1 MAREV
6 GKARVLWSQIDSLHR
21 SERAKGG
28 KPVTSV
34 VIDGSITMVYRPQA
48 ESRLVVASAA
58 PQCVSEVITRR
69 DGQVLHVARVHDYR
83 ARGLATGWAWVGSCL
98 RLLFGGKRQVNQ
110 AHVAPVV
117 IAIGQDFA
125 PNIVHNGSGSVHLA
139 DLKQHDVD
147 VEIAGSASVEATG
160 EVEYL
165 QVVISGAGSFK
176 GRHLKS
182 LDASLAIAGSGSI
195 KVEAKQ
201 KVRSNISGSGS
212 ITVFGA
218 PAEKAKKISGSGQVN
233 YA

>member
-1 MAREV
+1 MALEV
-6 GKARVLWSQIDSLHR
+6 GRARVLWSQIDSLYR
-21 SERAKGG
+21 SERAEGG

-48 ESRLVVASAA
+48 ESRLVVASSALH
-58 PQCVSEVITRR
+58 CVNEVITRR
-69 DGQVLHVARVHDYR
+69 EGQVLHVSRVHDYR
-83 ARGLATGWAWVGSCL
+83 ARGRVAGWGWVADCL
-98 RLLFGGKRQVNQ
+98 GLLFGGKRQIDQ
-110 AHVAPVV
+110 AHDAPVV
-117 IAIGQDFA
+117 IGLGQDFA
-125 PNIVHNGSGSVHLA
+125 PNIVHNGSGSVHLT

-147 VEIAGSASVEATG
+147 VEIAGSASVEVTG

-182 LDASLAIAGSGSI
+182 LDASLAIAGSGFI
-195 KVEAKQ
+195 RVEAKH
-201 KVRSNISGSGS
+201 KVRSTISGSGS